1 VIENEEGIIGQ
12 RLALQKGCLEGN
24 PVVVMILALAVF
36 GLFVFSVLSSYL
48 SERRRS

>member
-1 VIENEEGIIGQ
+1 MMRKIALT
-12 RLALQKGCLEGN
+12 LAFLAIAS
-24 PVVVMILALAVF
+24 VVVMILALAVF